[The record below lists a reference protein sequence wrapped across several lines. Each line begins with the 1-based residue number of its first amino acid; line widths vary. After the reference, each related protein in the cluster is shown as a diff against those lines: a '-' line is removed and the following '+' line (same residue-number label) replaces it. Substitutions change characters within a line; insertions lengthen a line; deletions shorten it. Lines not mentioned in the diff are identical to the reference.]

1 MKDQS
6 LEAFLDNLVRVL
18 LQDLAFYIPK
28 SIFPNK
34 LLRNIPLEFP
44 EHFFDEVFYLDLKNG
59 MMFFE
64 AVSYNEKLLDKPRL
78 FERNIVQLL
87 KKKEELGEN
96 EFKYLLEKY
105 FEKVQFYSNLVFFL
119 CIKYEF
125 YFKDTLDPLTRGVI
139 ELQLRYYK
147 NHCLA
152 LIDRFYQGK
161 EVQIKN
167 HYDLEEV
174 LENYLP
180 DFVSR
185 LGIYYKEQVHESTIE
200 FSNSIL
206 QEDENQSQVEVSR
219 VQKLPKKR
227 IKKAP
232 LLSDQEVEDFI
243 LSTVFNVKLKSK

>member
-1 MKDQS
+1 MENQS
-6 LEAFLDNLVRVL
+6 LEAFLDSLVRVL
-18 LQDLAFYIPK
+18 IQDFAFYIPK
-28 SIFPNK
+28 SIFPKK
-34 LLRNIPLEFP
+34 LLRSIPLEFP
-44 EHFFDEVFYLDLKNG
+44 ERFFDEVFYLDLKNG

-64 AVSYNEKLLDKPRL
+64 AVTYNEKLMDKPRL
-78 FERNIVQLL
+78 FEHNIILL
-87 KKKEELGEN
+87 LTKRTELGEI
-96 EFKYLLEKY
+96 EFEYLLKKY

-125 YFKDTLDPLTRGVI
+125 YFKDTIDPLTRGVF

-174 LENYLP
+174 LEKYLP

-185 LGIYYKEQVHESTIE
+185 LGIYYKDQVQESTIE
-200 FSNSIL
+200 FSDSIF
-206 QEDENQSQVEVSR
+206 QEDENQSEVEVPK

-243 LSTVFNVKLKSK
+243 LSTVFNVKLK

>member
-1 MKDQS
+1 MREQS
-6 LEAFLDNLVRVL
+6 IDAFLDNLVRVL
-18 LQDLAFYIPK
+18 LQDVVFYIPK
-28 SIFPNK
+28 SIFPKK
-34 LLRNIPLEFP
+34 LLRSIPLEFP

-64 AVSYNEKLLDKPRL
+64 AVAFNEKLMDKQRL
-78 FERNIVQLL
+78 FEHIIVQLL
-87 KKKEELGEN
+87 KKKEELGET
-96 EFKYLLEKY
+96 EFDYLIEKY

-119 CIKYEF
+119 CVKYEF
-125 YFKDTLDPLTRGVI
+125 YFKDTLDLMTGGAF
-139 ELQLRYYK
+139 ELQLRFYK

-167 HYDLEEV
+167 HYELEEV
-174 LENYLP
+174 LEKYLP

-200 FSNSIL
+200 FPNSIL
-206 QEDENQSQVEVSR
+206 EGDEKQSQEEEPIL
-219 VQKLPKKR
+219 QKVPKKR
-227 IKKAP
+227 LKKAP
-232 LLSDQEVEDFI
+232 LLSDKEVEDFI

>member
-18 LQDLAFYIPK
+18 LQDVAFYIPK
-28 SIFPNK
+28 SIFPKK
-34 LLRNIPLEFP
+34 LLRSIPLEFP

-64 AVSYNEKLLDKPRL
+64 VIAFNEKLMDKPRL
-78 FERNIVQLL
+78 FERNIIQLL
-87 KKKEELGEN
+87 KKKEELGET
-96 EFKYLLEKY
+96 EFDYLLEKY

-125 YFKDTLDPLTRGVI
+125 YFKDTLDPLTRGVF

-147 NHCLA
+147 NHCLE
-152 LIDRFYQGK
+152 LIDRFFKGQ
-161 EVQIKN
+161 EVHVKN

-174 LENYLP
+174 LEKYLP
-180 DFVSR
+180 DLSTR
-185 LGIYYKEQVHESTIE
+185 LGIYYKELMHESTIK
-200 FSNSIL
+200 FPNSIL
-206 QEDENQSQVEVSR
+206 QEDEKQSQTEEPI
-219 VQKLPKKR
+219 VQKGPKKR
-227 IKKAP
+227 LKKTP

-243 LSTVFNVKLKSK
+243 LSTVFNVKLNSK

>member
-1 MKDQS
+1 MREQS
-6 LEAFLDNLVRVL
+6 LGAFLDNLVRVL
-18 LQDLAFYIPK
+18 LQDLVFYVPK
-28 SIFPNK
+28 SCFPKK
-34 LLRNIPLEFP
+34 LLRNIPIEFP
-44 EHFFDEVFYLDLKNG
+44 EHFFDEVFYLDVKNG

-64 AVSYNEKLLDKPRL
+64 VVAFNEKLMDKPRL
-78 FERNIVQLL
+78 FEQNIIQLL
-87 KKKEELGEN
+87 KMKEELGEM
-96 EFKYLLEKY
+96 EFDYLLEKY
-105 FEKVQFYSNLVFFL
+105 FDTTQFCSNLVFFL

-125 YFKDTLDPLTRGVI
+125 YFKDTLDPLTRGVF
-139 ELQLRYYK
+139 ELQLRFYK

-174 LENYLP
+174 LEKYLP
-180 DFVSR
+180 DLSTR
-185 LGIYYKEQVHESTIE
+185 LGIYYKELVHESTFE
-200 FSNSIL
+200 FPNPIL
-206 QEDENQSQVEVSR
+206 QGDENQSQVEVPK

-227 IKKAP
+227 TKKAP

>member
-1 MKDQS
+1 MREQS
-6 LEAFLDNLVRVL
+6 LDAFLDSLVRVL
-18 LQDLAFYIPK
+18 LQDVAFYIPK
-28 SIFPNK
+28 SIFPKK
-34 LLRNIPLEFP
+34 LLRKIPLEFP

-64 AVSYNEKLLDKPRL
+64 AVAYNEKLMVKSRL
-78 FERNIVQLL
+78 FEHNIVQLL
-87 KKKEELGEN
+87 KKKEELRGT
-96 EFKYLLEKY
+96 EFDYLLEKY

-125 YFKDTLDPLTRGVI
+125 YFKDTFDPLTKGVF
-139 ELQLRYYK
+139 ELQLRFYK

-167 HYDLEEV
+167 QYDLEEV
-174 LENYLP
+174 LEKYLP

-206 QEDENQSQVEVSR
+206 QEDENQSQVEVPK
-219 VQKLPKKR
+219 VQNGTKKR